1 MSQDSGQGF
10 TRSTDAEVFELPD
23 ASATMRF
30 GELLGNILRQGDIV
44 ILTGD
49 LGAGKTTLTRG
60 IGQGMNV
67 RGPITSPTFVLARI
81 HPSLAPEGPALV
93 HVDAYR
99 LESPE
104 QIDDLDITTDNA
116 VVVVEWGEG
125 LAEHLG
131 ASYLSIS
138 LDESPDGGRRVSVR
152 GVGARWVGQRLGFH
166 L

>member
-1 MSQDSGQGF
+1 M
-10 TRSTDAEVFELPD
+10 STDAEVFELAD

-30 GELLGNILRQGDIV
+30 GELLGNILRHGDIV

-81 HPSLAPEGPALV
+81 HPSLAPDGPSLV

-99 LESPE
+99 IESPG
-104 QIDDLDITTDNA
+104 QIDDLDLTTDDA

-131 ASYLSIS
+131 ESHLSIS
-138 LDESPDGGRRVSVR
+138 LDESPDGGRRVIVR
-152 GVGARWVGQRLGFH
+152 GVGSRWVDQRLGFH